1 MIVVTDIAGT
11 SRQYRSRR
19 SSRRWSAARNYCIF
33 GQTFL
38 KLEPILAQQRSAV
51 RQRWSKMAF
60 AKVTDRYT
68 SEQIERFYSSGVWRE
83 TTLPGELDIQ
93 ADRYPDKVFVTDATT
108 SYTFGQLRDAAR
120 RLAAGLERIGIGKGD
135 RVAVQLP
142 NWTEFVVIS
151 VALSRLGAIMIPIMP
166 IYRDDDVRFIVET
179 AGIKAA
185 FTPGVFRGFDH
196 ASMFL
201 GFAQEGTPLETV
213 IVVRGAGGVPD
224 GALGYDDVLA
234 GPDAEPAAA
243 GAGPDDPFVI
253 VFSSGT
259 TSRPKG
265 CLHTFNTYCA
275 GARLLG
281 QVWRYTADDIQ
292 FGPSPVTHTT
302 GLVTSVLMPLI
313 HGAGSHLMEV
323 WEPREALERIAKFHC
338 TAAVT
343 ATTFLQT
350 MLRVYDPDQ
359 HDASSLRFW
368 TSAGAPIPGSFVEE
382 ARRAFPGMQVLS
394 LYGRS
399 ENLVTTTCTVD
410 DLPERSVTSDGRA
423 APGQEVRI
431 VDFSGREVP
440 RGQEGDIA
448 FRGAMHMLEYIGQPG
463 ATAEMFTEDGFSR
476 SGDLGVM
483 DADGYVRVTGRIKDI
498 VIRGGL
504 NISVRQVEDL
514 LSAHP
519 AVAAAAA
526 VGMPDDVLG
535 ERVCCYL
542 VPAGGAEPLTVE
554 QVREYLLGRGLAIQ
568 KVPERIE
575 ILAALPM
582 TATGKVQKNVL
593 REDIADRLR
602 AR

>member
-1 MIVVTDIAGT
+1 M
-11 SRQYRSRR
+11 
-19 SSRRWSAARNYCIF
+19 
-33 GQTFL
+33 
-38 KLEPILAQQRSAV
+38 P
-51 RQRWSKMAF
+51 F

-68 SEQIERFYSSGVWRE
+68 SEQIERFYTAGVWRE
-83 TTLPGELDIQ
+83 TTLPDELDIQ
-93 ADRYPDKVFVTDATT
+93 AALHPDKVFVTDSTT
-108 SYTFGQLRDAAR
+108 SYTFSQLRDAAL
-120 RLAAGLERIGIGKGD
+120 RLAAGLERIGIGRAD

-142 NWTEFVVIS
+142 NWTEFAVIG
-151 VALSRLGAIMIPIMP
+151 VALSRLGAIMVPIMP
-166 IYRDDDVRFIVET
+166 IYRHDDVQFIVET
-179 AGIKAA
+179 AGIKA
-185 FTPGVFRGFDH
+185 VFAPAEFRNFDH
-196 ASMFL
+196 AGMFL
-201 GFAQEGTPLETV
+201 DLAASVATLQSV
-213 IVVRGAGGVPD
+213 IVVRGESVRD
-224 GALGYDDVLA
+224 GALGYADVLA
-234 GPDAEPAAA
+234 GPGAQPT
-243 GAGPDDPFVI
+243 GSPAGPDDPFVI

-281 QVWRYTADDIQ
+281 QVWRYTEDDIQ

-302 GLVTSVLMPLI
+302 GLVTSILMPLI

-323 WEPREALERIAKFHC
+323 WDPREGLERIAKFHC

-350 MLRVYDPDQ
+350 MVRVYDPDQ

-382 ARRAFPGMQVLS
+382 ACKAFPGLQVLS

-399 ENLVTTTCTVD
+399 ENLATTTCTVD
-410 DLPERSVTSDGRA
+410 DPPERSVTSDGRA

-431 VDFSGREVP
+431 VDADGNEVP
-440 RGQEGDIA
+440 RGTEGDIA
-448 FRGAMHMLEYIGQPG
+448 YRGATNLLEYINQQE
-463 ATAEMFTEDGFSR
+463 ATAEMFTADGFSK

-483 DADGYVRVTGRIKDI
+483 DADGYVRVTGRVKDI

-519 AVAAAAA
+519 AVGAVAV
-526 VGMPDDVLG
+526 VGMPDEILG

-542 VPAGGAEPLTVE
+542 VPVPGADPLTVA
-554 QVREYLLGRGLAIQ
+554 QMRDYLLAAGLAIQ
-568 KVPERIE
+568 KVPERVE
-575 ILAALPM
+575 IVEALPM
-582 TATGKVQKNVL
+582 TATGKVQKNLL
-593 REDIADRLR
+593 REDV
-602 AR
+602 ARKVRG

>member
-1 MIVVTDIAGT
+1 M
-11 SRQYRSRR
+11 
-19 SSRRWSAARNYCIF
+19 
-33 GQTFL
+33 
-38 KLEPILAQQRSAV
+38 P
-51 RQRWSKMAF
+51 F

-68 SEQIERFYSSGVWRE
+68 SEQIERFYTTGVWRE

-93 ADRYPDKVFVTDATT
+93 AAQRPDKVFVTDATT
-108 SYTFGQLRDAAR
+108 SYTFSQLRETAR

-135 RVAVQLP
+135 RVVVQLP

-151 VALSRLGAIMIPIMP
+151 VALSRLGAIMVPIMP
-166 IYRDDDVRFIVET
+166 IYRADDVRFIVET
-179 AGIKAA
+179 AGAKAA
-185 FTPGVFRGFDH
+185 FTPSVFRGFDH
-196 ASMFL
+196 AGMFAGL
-201 GFAQEGTPLETV
+201 AAAGTPLETI
-213 IVVRGAGGVPD
+213 IVVRGESAPD
-224 GALGYDDVLA
+224 GALSYGDVLA
-234 GPDAEPAAA
+234 EPGAEPA
-243 GAGPDDPFVI
+243 GTGSGPDEPFVI

-313 HGAGSHLMEV
+313 HGAGSHLMEI
-323 WEPREALERIAKFHC
+323 WEPREGLERIAKFHC

-350 MLRVYDPDQ
+350 MVRVYDPDQ

-368 TSAGAPIPGSFVEE
+368 TSAGAPIPGSFVEQ
-382 ARRAFPGMQVLS
+382 ARKAFPDMQVLS

-399 ENLVTTTCTVD
+399 ENLVTTTCTLD
-410 DLPERSVTSDGRA
+410 DPPERSVTSDGRA

-431 VDFSGREVP
+431 VDEAGHEVP

-448 FRGAMHMLEYIGQPG
+448 YRGASSLLEYIGQPE
-463 ATAEMFTEDGFSR
+463 ATAEMFTADGFSK

-483 DADGYVRVTGRIKDI
+483 DADGYVRVTGRVKDI

-519 AVAAAAA
+519 AVNAVAA
-526 VGMPDDVLG
+526 VGMPDEVLG

-542 VPAGGAEPLTVE
+542 VPASGAEPLTVE
-554 QVREYLLGRGLAIQ
+554 QIRDYLLDRGLAIQ
-568 KVPERIE
+568 KVPERVE
-575 ILAALPM
+575 VVDALPM
-582 TATGKVQKNVL
+582 TATGKVQKNLL
-593 REDIADRLR
+593 RDDISRKVR
-602 AR
+602 G